1 MIEIAKQKVKGFK
14 AGQIANCV
22 HQWKVLT
29 SDPEILDIVQG
40 AHIQFE
46 SIPKQNDIPLP
57 NLFSQAESEA
67 VDIEI
72 DKLMRKGVI
81 EPCMKESNDFIS
93 KIFLRPKK
101 DGSHRLILNLK
112 SLNQNVTYH
121 HFKMDTLHSI
131 LKLVKK
137 GCWMASVDLK
147 DAYYSCPV
155 AKEHQKYLKFFWNN
169 KYYKFTCFPNGLA
182 CCPRQFTKL
191 MKPVF
196 ATLRKEG
203 HISASYIDDTYLQGD
218 TKEECQ
224 INVYETVNLFHSLGL
239 VSHPEKSVFEPTQ
252 ILIILGFE
260 INSINMTVKLKVTQL
275 VDACQMLIQSTTSI
289 RSVAQ
294 VIGYMVASFPGVMFG
309 PLYYRTI
316 EKEKSLALKQHNGE
330 YEAGMS
336 LTKHAK
342 QELQWWV
349 SNTPTAYNVINR
361 CSPDMIV
368 FTDASNIGW
377 GGVIKGQARAG
388 DNWTP
393 TEANNHINYLELL
406 AILYSLQAFK
416 ENIKNAHVKV
426 MCDNTTAVSC
436 INHMGTSH
444 SDLCNTLTKA
454 IWEWCA
460 KYNIWLT
467 AAHIPGVDNESAD
480 YESRVA
486 HTGKEW
492 QLHKKLLQ
500 CALSTLN
507 YCPDVDLFA
516 SRHNTQCKLYVSY
529 RPDPGCMAVDAFSLN
544 WHSIMFYAFPPFS
557 VLTQTIQKI
566 EKEEATGVVVAPNW
580 PTQVWYPALMRLLI
594 AHPLLISPDKSNLSL
609 PCYPHEI
616 HPLHKTLQLLVC
628 HVSGKASK
636 RQAFQNKLP
645 PLCSKLGAKVRR
657 NNMTHI
663 LKNGHC
669 TVIPQGV
676 IHFQHLSM

>member
-1 MIEIAKQKVKGFK
+1 MLPSAIYKTNEASFFNFK
-14 AGQIANCV
+14 ERG
-22 HQWKVLT
+22 
-29 SDPEILDIVQG
+29 P
-40 AHIQFE
+40 
-46 SIPKQNDIPLP
+46 
-57 NLFSQAESEA
+57 
-67 VDIEI
+67 
-72 DKLMRKGVI
+72 
-81 EPCMKESNDFIS
+81 
-93 KIFLRPKK
+93 
-101 DGSHRLILNLK
+101 
-112 SLNQNVTYH
+112 Y
-121 HFKMDTLHSI
+121 
-131 LKLVKK
+131 
-137 GCWMASVDLK
+137 
-147 DAYYSCPV
+147 
-155 AKEHQKYLKFFWNN
+155 
-169 KYYKFTCFPNGLA
+169 
-182 CCPRQFTKL
+182 
-191 MKPVF
+191 
-196 ATLRKEG
+196 
-203 HISASYIDDTYLQGD
+203 ISASYIDDTYLQGD

-239 VSHPEKSVFEPTQ
+239 VSHPEKSVEK
-252 ILIILGFE
+252 I
-260 INSINMTVKLKVTQL
+260 TQL
-275 VDACQMLIQSTTSI
+275 VDACQMLIQSTTTSI

-294 VIGYMVASFPGVMFG
+294 VIGYMVASFPGVMFE
-309 PLYYRTI
+309 PLCYRTI

-342 QELQWWV
+342 QELQWWI

-361 CSPDMIV
+361 YSPDMIV

-377 GGVIKGQARAG
+377 GEVIKGQARAG

-426 MCDNTTAVSC
+426 MCENTTAVSC

-454 IWEWCA
+454 IWEWCT

-480 YESRVA
+480 YEFRVA

-516 SRHNTQCKLYVSY
+516 SRHNMQCKLYVSY

-609 PCYPHEI
+609 PCYPQEI
-616 HPLHKTLQLLVC
+616 HPLHKTL
-628 HVSGKASK
+628 
-636 RQAFQNKLP
+636 
-645 PLCSKLGAKVRR
+645 
-657 NNMTHI
+657 
-663 LKNGHC
+663 
-669 TVIPQGV
+669 
-676 IHFQHLSM
+676 